1 MKVPVRNKYSTN
13 TIENS
18 IHSNKNSL
26 KSMIKVNSDNVKNPI
41 KVDKVSNYE
50 KTFLKSAEQSEKER
64 HILIYTTKD
73 NPANAGV
80 FQFK

>member
-41 KVDKVSNYE
+41 KIRLNIYCLGDDDEKFNSRIKHLDKFH
-50 KTFLKSAEQSEKER
+50 T
-64 HILIYTTKD
+64 II
-73 NPANAGV
+73 
-80 FQFK
+80 